1 MVVTRPHPTRPFG
14 CCWQYPCLNGDSN
27 GVGSSMGCSGSVP
40 VDDAS
45 TYAVQIT
52 QFIGPIAGVL
62 VAPSVGVFSDRS
74 TMKMGRRRPFLIVAG
89 ILSIVCWIA
98 MGYTREMGEALG
110 DHGDGTDG
118 EETDRNNGRSSR
130 MAWATLGAILIAGY
144 IEFFG
149 AAYKTLHWFMGML
162 SVPLLAIYWVAFF
175 FVQYGYTAY
184 NGNKGQFFGLEVYGG
199 VSENADSCDPC
210 SAEQDAYNHG
220 VSVAGGRADLLYN
233 VVGYV
238 WAWALPFM
246 VHKIGVKWVLTIST
260 VPQVLYTAMAWTSSP
275 GFNVFV
281 VAVTGITHAV
291 WFTLV
296 VPVIIHVFGRRKT
309 SVSMWEHSTRRTA
322 LANCLTSPL
331 ARVFRRKYRYTS
343 VQQGPELHHSRED
356 PKRQIGWDYVLDTDV
371 EKGYDIQNSPK
382 PGIKE
387 GSDEQGSLSHPP
399 IWLLLAVSMP
409 RMAINM
415 AWSAQWAALGPY
427 LSTMLPNFAV
437 QITQF
442 IGPIVGVLVGPSIG
456 VLSDRST
463 SNYTRAMGEALGD
476 HGDGTDGQPT
486 DRTWTSILT
495 VFFYLWMD
503 ITVNVVQTP
512 AMLLVADFAGDRQTT
527 GAALGQAWSTLGSI
541 LVAGYIELFGAAHK
555 TLHEFMWML
564 SATIKVDAVS
574 TWKRIGHAF
583 ASVYHGIR
591 TLPGVLAIYG
601 VCFFFVQYGYTAY
614 NGNKGQFFGLEVY
627 DGSAE
632 NADSCDPCT
641 PEQDAYNHGVS
652 IAGGRADLLFNIVGY
667 VYSWTL
673 PFLVHKFGVKVGS
686 DALDIPQIITQA
698 VWFALIVPVIIHVF
712 GEDEEIGIY
721 VGALN
726 SANCFG
732 QLLNFAIGSGLVE
745 TSLGYKLPVFLGG
758 IMSALGFITA
768 LLFFKMKMKM
778 YSM

>member
-1 MVVTRPHPTRPFG
+1 
-14 CCWQYPCLNGDSN
+14 
-27 GVGSSMGCSGSVP
+27 
-40 VDDAS
+40 
-45 TYAVQIT
+45 
-52 QFIGPIAGVL
+52 
-62 VAPSVGVFSDRS
+62 
-74 TMKMGRRRPFLIVAG
+74 
-89 ILSIVCWIA
+89 
-98 MGYTREMGEALG
+98 
-110 DHGDGTDG
+110 
-118 EETDRNNGRSSR
+118 
-130 MAWATLGAILIAGY
+130 MA
-144 IEFFG
+144 
-149 AAYKTLHWFMGML
+149 
-162 SVPLLAIYWVAFF
+162 
-175 FVQYGYTAY
+175 
-184 NGNKGQFFGLEVYGG
+184 
-199 VSENADSCDPC
+199 
-210 SAEQDAYNHG
+210 
-220 VSVAGGRADLLYN
+220 
-233 VVGYV
+233 
-238 WAWALPFM
+238 
-246 VHKIGVKWVLTIST
+246 
-260 VPQVLYTAMAWTSSP
+260 
-275 GFNVFV
+275 
-281 VAVTGITHAV
+281 
-291 WFTLV
+291 
-296 VPVIIHVFGRRKT
+296 
-309 SVSMWEHSTRRTA
+309 
-322 LANCLTSPL
+322 
-331 ARVFRRKYRYTS
+331 
-343 VQQGPELHHSRED
+343 
-356 PKRQIGWDYVLDTDV
+356 DT
-371 EKGYDIQNSPK
+371 EKGYGLQNSPK
-382 PGIKE
+382 PGTKE
-387 GSDEQGSLSHPP
+387 GAVDEPAPLSHPP

-442 IGPIVGVLVGPSIG
+442 IGPIVGVLVGPSVG

-463 SNYTRAMGEALGD
+463 SKFGRRRPFLITAGILSIICWIAMSYTRDMGEALGD

-541 LVAGYIELFGAAHK
+541 LVAGYIEFFGAAHK

-564 SATIKVDAVS
+564 SATMFVCISVAVVLGKETPLDPSKVDAVS

-641 PEQDAYNHGVS
+641 PEQDAYNDGVS
-652 IAGGRADLLFNIVGY
+652 IAGGRTDLLFNIVGY
-667 VYSWTL
+667 IYSWTL
-673 PFLVHKFGVKVGS
+673 PYLVHKVGVKWVLTIS
-686 DALDIPQIITQA
+686 TIPQSFLMVMAWTSNVTFNVFIVAVTSITQA

-768 LLFFKMKMKM
+768 LLFFKMKM

>member
-1 MVVTRPHPTRPFG
+1 
-14 CCWQYPCLNGDSN
+14 
-27 GVGSSMGCSGSVP
+27 
-40 VDDAS
+40 
-45 TYAVQIT
+45 
-52 QFIGPIAGVL
+52 
-62 VAPSVGVFSDRS
+62 
-74 TMKMGRRRPFLIVAG
+74 
-89 ILSIVCWIA
+89 
-98 MGYTREMGEALG
+98 
-110 DHGDGTDG
+110 
-118 EETDRNNGRSSR
+118 
-130 MAWATLGAILIAGY
+130 MA
-144 IEFFG
+144 
-149 AAYKTLHWFMGML
+149 
-162 SVPLLAIYWVAFF
+162 
-175 FVQYGYTAY
+175 
-184 NGNKGQFFGLEVYGG
+184 
-199 VSENADSCDPC
+199 
-210 SAEQDAYNHG
+210 
-220 VSVAGGRADLLYN
+220 
-233 VVGYV
+233 
-238 WAWALPFM
+238 
-246 VHKIGVKWVLTIST
+246 
-260 VPQVLYTAMAWTSSP
+260 
-275 GFNVFV
+275 
-281 VAVTGITHAV
+281 
-291 WFTLV
+291 
-296 VPVIIHVFGRRKT
+296 
-309 SVSMWEHSTRRTA
+309 
-322 LANCLTSPL
+322 
-331 ARVFRRKYRYTS
+331 
-343 VQQGPELHHSRED
+343 
-356 PKRQIGWDYVLDTDV
+356 DV
-371 EKGYDIQNSPK
+371 EKGYDLQNSPK
-382 PGIKE
+382 RGAKE
-387 GSDEQGSLSHPP
+387 GADEQTPLSHPP

-437 QITQF
+437 QVTQF
-442 IGPIVGVLVGPSIG
+442 IGPIVGVLVGPVSAFSVTAAPPSSSTTSFLIVAGILSIICWIAM
-456 VLSDRST
+456 S
-463 SNYTRAMGEALGD
+463 YTRDMGEALGD

-495 VFFYLWMD
+495 VFS
-503 ITVNVVQTP
+503 TS
-512 AMLLVADFAGDRQTT
+512 MLLVADFAGDRQTT

-541 LVAGYIELFGAAHK
+541 LVAGYIEFFGAAHK

-564 SATIKVDAVS
+564 SATMFICISVAVLFGKETPLDPSKVDAVS

-632 NADSCDPCT
+632 NADTCDPCT
-641 PEQDAYNHGVS
+641 PEQDAYNDGVS

-667 VYSWTL
+667 IYSWTL
-673 PFLVHKFGVKVGS
+673 PYLVHKFGVKWVLTFS
-686 DALDIPQIITQA
+686 TIPQMFLMVMAWTSNVTFNVFIVAITSITQA

-768 LLFFKMKMKM
+768 LLFFKMKM